1 MANDTDLSGLVNRLQ
16 RPEPAL
22 RRMGDTLLNL
32 TEDRFNEEN
41 TPSGQP
47 WPPLA
52 ASTKKKKRKD
62 TILTESGQM
71 SGQIGYDVTD
81 DGLVVGG
88 TEPAQK
94 DKMLAHNF
102 GADDT
107 VTVPAHTRTIT
118 QAFGK
123 PLDQPTE
130 VQVSSYQ
137 MDMNIPQRKFLGP
150 SDRYGEILAQIL
162 LDHIAAQ

>member
-1 MANDTDLSGLVNRLQ
+1 MADDNDLTGLINQLQ

-22 RRMGDTLLNL
+22 RRMGDRLLNL
-32 TEDRFNEEN
+32 TEDRFNKEN

-52 ASTKKKKRKD
+52 PSTLEQKD
-62 TILTESGQM
+62 KDNILTETGQM
-71 SGQIGYDVTD
+71 NRQIGKEIR
-81 DGLVVGG
+81 DGELLIGG

-118 QAFGK
+118 QAFGE

-137 MDMNIPQRKFLGP
+137 MDMNIPERKFLGP
-150 SDRYGEILAQIL
+150 SGRYGEILAQIL

>member
-47 WPPLA
+47 WPPLV

>member
-1 MANDTDLSGLVNRLQ
+1 MATDNDLTGLINELQ
-16 RPEPAL
+16 NPTPAF
-22 RRMGDTLLNL
+22 RRMGERLLLL

-52 ASTKKKKRKD
+52 PPTRERKD
-62 TILTESGQM
+62 NDSILTESGQM
-71 SGQIGYDVTD
+71 SGQIGYDVTG
-81 DGLVVGG
+81 DGLLVGG

-137 MDMNIPQRKFLGP
+137 MDINIPQRKFLGP

>member
-1 MANDTDLSGLVNRLQ
+1 MANDTNLSGLVNQLQ
-16 RPEPAL
+16 RPESAL

-52 ASTKKKKRKD
+52 PSTRERKD
-62 TILTESGQM
+62 NDSILTETGQM

-88 TEPAQK
+88 TEPAQE

-123 PLDQPTE
+123 PLNQPTE

-150 SDRYGEILAQIL
+150 SGRYGEILAQIL

>member
-1 MANDTDLSGLVNRLQ
+1 MADDTDLSGLVNRLQ
-16 RPEPAL
+16 RSEPAL
-22 RRMGDTLLNL
+22 RRMGERLLLL
-32 TEDRFNEEN
+32 TEDRFNEES

-52 ASTKKKKRKD
+52 PSTREQKEND
-62 TILTESGQM
+62 SILTESGQM
-71 SGQIGYDVTD
+71 SGQIGYDVTG
-81 DGLVVGG
+81 DGLVIGG

-130 VQVSSYQ
+130 VQVDSYQ
-137 MDMNIPQRKFLGP
+137 MNMNIPQRKFLGL